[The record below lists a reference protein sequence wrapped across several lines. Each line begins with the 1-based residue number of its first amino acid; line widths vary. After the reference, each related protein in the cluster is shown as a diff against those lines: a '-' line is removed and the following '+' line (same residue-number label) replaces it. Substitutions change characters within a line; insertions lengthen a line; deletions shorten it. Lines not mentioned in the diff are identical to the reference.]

1 MMIGAAAAVVIA
13 AAGSTLIYW
22 NLPQTKLSRALDE
35 AEGYEQAA
43 DYAGAQQAYEKALEI
58 DEQSVVAYRGLA
70 DGYLAQGQQAQA
82 ESILMEG
89 YEAIGSEVLLQNY
102 CAVILNDVVAKIN
115 EKTVDFAS
123 AGRCLDVLELMP
135 ESGDALSVLTSCANL
150 LLVQEDKSMVMLD
163 GLDGS
168 SDFAQYEALMKR
180 IFDLAAGGQTDL
192 SGVIDKFAVMDA
204 QEIYLSLDHAQSYR
218 EILNSAAGYG
228 VTEAAE
234 LLSCLDKQEEISEYF
249 APMFEDFEAE
259 NYKAAKEF
267 IVTDEYEAVRDA
279 FINGT
284 MDCWYGN
291 TYIPVTKEA
300 IYFLKEDES
309 WMFAFVEDDTL
320 AQPTGTIRVLGQ
332 KMRDLGVQRSAIEYV
347 PAYDP
352 ADYYPHIEYE
362 IVYWNTMVS
371 GIATDNTNVVSRMN
385 YRFAEKIY
393 NADGM
398 EANMIYDWGG
408 SNEKRQKEQT

>member
-22 NLPQTKLSRALDE
+22 NLPQTKLSRTLDE
-35 AEGYEQAA
+35 AEEYMQAA
-43 DYAGAQQAYEKALEI
+43 DYGHAQEAYEKALEI
-58 DEQSVVAYRGLA
+58 DEESVLAYRGLA
-70 DGYLAQGQQAQA
+70 DDYLTQGQQAEA

-89 YEAIGSEVLLQNY
+89 YEVTGSEVLLQNY
-102 CAVILNDVVAKIN
+102 CAVILNDVVARIN
-115 EKTVDFAS
+115 GRIVDFSS
-123 AGRCLDVLELMP
+123 AERCLDVLELMP
-135 ESGDALSVLTSCANL
+135 GSTDALSVLTSCADL
-150 LLVQEDKSMVMLD
+150 LLVQEEKSTLMLD

-168 SDFAQYEALMKR
+168 SNFAQYETLMER
-180 IFDLAAGGQTDL
+180 IYGLAEGSQTDL
-192 SGVIDKFAVMDA
+192 SAAIEKFAVMNA
-204 QEIYLSLDHAQSYR
+204 QEIYLSLAHAESYR
-218 EILNSAAGYG
+218 EILNKAVGYG
-228 VTEAAE
+228 VTEAQE
-234 LLSCLDKQEEISEYF
+234 LLACLDKQAQISEYF

-259 NYKAAKEF
+259 NYKAAKQF
-267 IVTDEYEAVRDA
+267 IVTDEYEEVRDA
-279 FINGT
+279 FIDGS
-284 MDCWYGN
+284 MEYWYGN

-300 IYFLKEDES
+300 IYFLKKDDS

-352 ADYYPHIEYE
+352 ADYYPHVEYE